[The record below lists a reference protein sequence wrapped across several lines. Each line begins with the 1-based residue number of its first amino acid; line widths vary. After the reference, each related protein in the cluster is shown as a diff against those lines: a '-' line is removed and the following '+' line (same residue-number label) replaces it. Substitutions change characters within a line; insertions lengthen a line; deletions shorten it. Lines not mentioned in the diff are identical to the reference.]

1 MSPLLA
7 FTSWI
12 PGPLTGFHQASPG
25 TLATLQ
31 AALLFTLL
39 GAATSHCH
47 LRVVAPPTYLV
58 GDSRTSGDSALI
70 QISDHRFFQGDL
82 IQCCVLPHWLLHP
95 ALGP

>member
-25 TLATLQ
+25 TLAVVHTQQTLQ

-39 GAATSHCH
+39 GCGH
-47 LRVVAPPTYLV
+47 LTPTYLP
-58 GDSRTSGDSALI
+58 SG
-70 QISDHRFFQGDL
+70 R
-82 IQCCVLPHWLLHP
+82 LPYFW
-95 ALGP
+95 